1 MLECLVRPEC
11 GRKNAQAAEY
21 GLHRL
26 ERGGKY
32 FGMKFAPPITRAL
45 CLFSLVLGVLVPR
58 ASALVAWDESLD
70 GPLSPLGT
78 APTVLTLAPGEN
90 TILSSFGGLNGQYD
104 YFSFTLATGQ
114 SLDAFTLYTYVST
127 DAVAW
132 LGIKAGTDWT
142 IGYDTTQMI
151 GQQHFG
157 TANIGSDLLGFS
169 AGNLLGP
176 GTYTVRSQQLGAAAT
191 YQLDLNVVPE
201 PSTYAL
207 LLLTGV
213 GALWWVKRWRPVAAR

>member
-1 MLECLVRPEC
+1 
-11 GRKNAQAAEY
+11 
-21 GLHRL
+21 
-26 ERGGKY
+26 
-32 FGMKFAPPITRAL
+32 MKLAPPITRAL

-58 ASALVAWDESLD
+58 ASALVAWDESVD
-70 GPLSPLGT
+70 GPLSASGD
-78 APTVLTLAPGEN
+78 APTVLSLAPGAN
-90 TILSSFGGLNGQYD
+90 TILSSFGGLDGQFD
-104 YFSFTLATGQ
+104 YFSFTLPIGQ
-114 SLDAFTLYTYVST
+114 SLETFTLDSYVSS

-142 IGYDTTQMI
+142 IGYDTAQMI

-207 LLLTGV
+207 LLLTGA
-213 GALWWVKRWRPVAAR
+213 GALWWVKRRGQVAAR

>member
-11 GRKNAQAAEY
+11 GRKNALAAEY

-45 CLFSLVLGVLVPR
+45 CLFFLVLGVLVPR

-70 GPLSPLGT
+70 GPLSSLGT

-104 YFSFTLATGQ
+104 YFSFTLAADQ

-142 IGYDTTQMI
+142 IGYATAQMI

-157 TANIGSDLLGFS
+157 TVNIGSDLLGFS

-176 GTYTVRSQQLGAAAT
+176 GAYTVRSQQLGAAAT

-207 LLLTGV
+207 LLLAGA

>member
-1 MLECLVRPEC
+1 
-11 GRKNAQAAEY
+11 
-21 GLHRL
+21 
-26 ERGGKY
+26 
-32 FGMKFAPPITRAL
+32 MKLAPPITRAF
-45 CLFSLVLGVLVPR
+45 CLFSLVLGILVPR
-58 ASALVAWDESLD
+58 ASALMVWDESID
-70 GPLSPLGT
+70 GPLSASGS

-104 YFSFTLATGQ
+104 YFSFTLPTGQ

-142 IGYDTTQMI
+142 IGYDTAQMI
-151 GQQHFG
+151 AQQHFG

-176 GTYTVRSQQLGAAAT
+176 GIYTVRSQQLGAAAT

-207 LLLTGV
+207 LLLAGA
-213 GALWWVKRWRPVAAR
+213 GALWWVKRRRPVAAR

>member
-1 MLECLVRPEC
+1 
-11 GRKNAQAAEY
+11 
-21 GLHRL
+21 
-26 ERGGKY
+26 
-32 FGMKFAPPITRAL
+32 MKFAPPITRAL

-58 ASALVAWDESLD
+58 ASALVAWDESVD
-70 GPLSPLGT
+70 GPLSASGD
-78 APTVLTLAPGEN
+78 APTVLSLAPGAN
-90 TILSSFGGLNGQYD
+90 TILSSFGGLDGQFD
-104 YFSFTLATGQ
+104 YFSFTLPIGQ
-114 SLDAFTLYTYVST
+114 SLETFTLDSYVSS

-132 LGIKAGTDWT
+132 LGIKAGADWT
-142 IGYDTTQMI
+142 IGYDTAQMI
-151 GQQHFG
+151 AQQHFG

-207 LLLTGV
+207 LLLTGA
-213 GALWWVKRWRPVAAR
+213 GAMWWVKRRGQFAAR

>member
-1 MLECLVRPEC
+1 MIWVES
-11 GRKNAQAAEY
+11 

-26 ERGGKY
+26 EVACRDL
-32 FGMKFAPPITRAL
+32 GMKVPPPITRAL

-58 ASALVAWDESLD
+58 VSALVVWDESID
-70 GPLSPLGT
+70 GPLSASGN
-78 APTVLTLAPGEN
+78 APTVLTLAPGAN
-90 TILSSFGGLNGQYD
+90 TIRSSFGGLNGQFD
-104 YFSFTLATGQ
+104 YFSFTLPTGQ
-114 SLDAFTLYTYVST
+114 SLEAFTLDSYVSS

-142 IGYDTTQMI
+142 IGYDTAQMI

-191 YQLDLNVVPE
+191 YQLGLNVVPE

-207 LLLTGV
+207 LLLSGA
-213 GALWWVKRWRPVAAR
+213 GALWWVKRRGQVAAR

>member
-1 MLECLVRPEC
+1 V
-11 GRKNAQAAEY
+11 
-21 GLHRL
+21 
-26 ERGGKY
+26 
-32 FGMKFAPPITRAL
+32 
-45 CLFSLVLGVLVPR
+45 V
-58 ASALVAWDESLD
+58 WDESVD
-70 GPLSPLGT
+70 GPLSASGN
-78 APTVLTLAPGEN
+78 APTVLNLAPGAN
-90 TILSSFGGLNGQYD
+90 TIRSSFGGLNGQFD
-104 YFSFTLATGQ
+104 YFSFTLPTGQ
-114 SLDAFTLYTYVST
+114 SLEAFTLDSYVST

-142 IGYDTTQMI
+142 IGYDTAQMI

-191 YQLDLNVVPE
+191 YQFDLNVVPE

-207 LLLTGV
+207 LLLTGA
-213 GALWWVKRWRPVAAR
+213 GALWWVKRRGQVAAR

>member
-1 MLECLVRPEC
+1 MGSWPEMIWV
-11 GRKNAQAAEY
+11 ES

-26 ERGGKY
+26 EVACKTSD
-32 FGMKFAPPITRAL
+32 MKFTPPITRAL

-58 ASALVAWDESLD
+58 VSALVVWDESID
-70 GPLSPLGT
+70 GPLSASGN
-78 APTVLTLAPGEN
+78 APTVLDLAPGAN
-90 TILSSFGGLNGQYD
+90 TIRSSFGGLNGQFD
-104 YFSFTLATGQ
+104 YFSFTLPTGQ
-114 SLDAFTLYTYVST
+114 SLEAFTLDSYVST

-142 IGYDTTQMI
+142 IGYDTAQMI

-207 LLLTGV
+207 LLLTGA
-213 GALWWVKRWRPVAAR
+213 GALWWVKRRGQVAAR

>member
-1 MLECLVRPEC
+1 MIWV
-11 GRKNAQAAEY
+11 EY

-26 ERGGKY
+26 ERGGSH

-45 CLFSLVLGVLVPR
+45 CLFSLFLGALVPQV
-58 ASALVAWDESLD
+58 SALVVWDESTD
-70 GPLSPLGT
+70 GPLSASGN
-78 APTVLTLAPGEN
+78 APTVLNLAPGAN
-90 TILSSFGGLNGQYD
+90 TIRSSFGGLNGQFD
-104 YFSFTLATGQ
+104 YFSFTLPIGQ
-114 SLDAFTLYTYVST
+114 SLQAFTLDSYVSS

-142 IGYDTTQMI
+142 ISYDTAQMI

-207 LLLTGV
+207 LLLTGA

>member
-1 MLECLVRPEC
+1 MIWVES
-11 GRKNAQAAEY
+11 

-26 ERGGKY
+26 EVACRTL
-32 FGMKFAPPITRAL
+32 GMKFAPPITRAF
-45 CLFSLVLGVLVPR
+45 CLFSLVLGALVPR
-58 ASALVAWDESLD
+58 VSALEIWDESVD
-70 GPLSPLGT
+70 GPLSASGN
-78 APTVLTLAPGEN
+78 APTVLTLAPGAN
-90 TILSSFGGLNGQYD
+90 TICSSFGGLNGQFD
-104 YFSFTLATGQ
+104 YFSFTLPTGQ
-114 SLDAFTLYTYVST
+114 SLEAFTLDDYVSS

-142 IGYDTTQMI
+142 IGYDTAQMI
-151 GQQHFG
+151 AQQHFG

-191 YQLDLNVVPE
+191 YHLGLNVVPE

-207 LLLTGV
+207 LLLAGA
-213 GALWWVKRWRPVAAR
+213 GALWWVKRRGQVAAR

>member
-1 MLECLVRPEC
+1 MIWVES
-11 GRKNAQAAEY
+11 

-26 ERGGKY
+26 EVACRDL
-32 FGMKFAPPITRAL
+32 GMKFAPPITRAL

-58 ASALVAWDESLD
+58 VSALVVWDESID
-70 GPLSPLGT
+70 GPLSASGN
-78 APTVLTLAPGEN
+78 APTVLNLAPGAN
-90 TILSSFGGLNGQYD
+90 TIRSSFGGLNGQFD
-104 YFSFTLATGQ
+104 YFSFTLPTGQ
-114 SLDAFTLYTYVST
+114 SLEAFTLDSYVSS

-142 IGYDTTQMI
+142 IGYDTAQMI

-201 PSTYAL
+201 PSTCAL
-207 LLLTGV
+207 LLLAGA

>member
-1 MLECLVRPEC
+1 MIWVES
-11 GRKNAQAAEY
+11 

-26 ERGGKY
+26 EVACRDL
-32 FGMKFAPPITRAL
+32 GMKFAPPITRAL

-58 ASALVAWDESLD
+58 VSALVVWDESVD
-70 GPLSPLGT
+70 GPLSASGNTP
-78 APTVLTLAPGEN
+78 PVLNLAPGAN
-90 TILSSFGGLNGQYD
+90 TIRSSFGGLNGQFD
-104 YFSFTLATGQ
+104 YFSFTLPTGQ
-114 SLDAFTLYTYVST
+114 SLEAFTLDSYVST

-142 IGYDTTQMI
+142 IGYDTAQMI

-207 LLLTGV
+207 LLLAGA

>member
-1 MLECLVRPEC
+1 MIWVES
-11 GRKNAQAAEY
+11 

-26 ERGGKY
+26 EVACRDL
-32 FGMKFAPPITRAL
+32 GMKFAPPITRAL

-58 ASALVAWDESLD
+58 VSALVVWDESID
-70 GPLSPLGT
+70 GPLSASGN
-78 APTVLTLAPGEN
+78 APTVLTLAPGAN
-90 TILSSFGGLNGQYD
+90 TIRSSFGGLNGQFD
-104 YFSFTLATGQ
+104 YFSFTLPTGQ
-114 SLDAFTLYTYVST
+114 SLEAFTLDSYVST

-142 IGYDTTQMI
+142 IGYNTAQMI

-191 YQLDLNVVPE
+191 YQLGLNVVPE

-207 LLLTGV
+207 LLLTGA
-213 GALWWVKRWRPVAAR
+213 GALLWVKRRGQVAAR

>member
-1 MLECLVRPEC
+1 
-11 GRKNAQAAEY
+11 
-21 GLHRL
+21 
-26 ERGGKY
+26 
-32 FGMKFAPPITRAL
+32 MKFATPITRVL
-45 CLFSLVLGVLVPR
+45 CLFSLVLGVLAPR
-58 ASALVAWDESLD
+58 ANALVVWDESVD
-70 GPLSPLGT
+70 GPLSASGA
-78 APTVLTLAPGEN
+78 APTVLNLAPGSN
-90 TILSSFGGLNGQYD
+90 TILSSFGGLNGQFD
-104 YFSFTLATGQ
+104 YFSFTLPTGQ
-114 SLDAFTLYTYVST
+114 SLEAFTLDSYVSS

-142 IGYDTTQMI
+142 IGYDTAQMI
-151 GQQHFG
+151 AQQHFG

-207 LLLTGV
+207 LLLTGA

>member
-1 MLECLVRPEC
+1 MIWVES
-11 GRKNAQAAEY
+11 

-26 ERGGKY
+26 EVACRDL
-32 FGMKFAPPITRAL
+32 GMKFAPPITRAL

-58 ASALVAWDESLD
+58 ASALVVWDESVD
-70 GPLSPLGT
+70 GPLSASGN
-78 APTVLTLAPGEN
+78 APTVLTLAPGSN
-90 TILSSFGGLNGQYD
+90 TILSSFGGLNGQFD
-104 YFSFTLATGQ
+104 YFSFTLPTGQ
-114 SLDAFTLYTYVST
+114 SLEAFTLDSYVSS

-142 IGYDTTQMI
+142 IGYDTAQMI
-151 GQQHFG
+151 AQQHFG
-157 TANIGSDLLGFS
+157 TANIGSDLLGIS

-191 YQLDLNVVPE
+191 YQLGLNVVPE

-207 LLLTGV
+207 LVLTGT
-213 GALWWVKRWRPVAAR
+213 GALWWVKRRSQVAAR

>member
-1 MLECLVRPEC
+1 
-11 GRKNAQAAEY
+11 
-21 GLHRL
+21 
-26 ERGGKY
+26 
-32 FGMKFAPPITRAL
+32 MKFAPPITRAL

-58 ASALVAWDESLD
+58 ASALVAWDESVD
-70 GPLSPLGT
+70 GPLSASGD
-78 APTVLTLAPGEN
+78 APTVLSLAPGAN
-90 TILSSFGGLNGQYD
+90 TILSSFGGLDGQFD
-104 YFSFTLATGQ
+104 YFSFTLPIGQ
-114 SLDAFTLYTYVST
+114 SLETFTLDSYVSS

-132 LGIKAGTDWT
+132 LGIKAGADWT
-142 IGYDTTQMI
+142 IGYDTAQMI
-151 GQQHFG
+151 AQQHFG

-207 LLLTGV
+207 LLLTGA
-213 GALWWVKRWRPVAAR
+213 GALWWVKRRGQVAAR

>member
-1 MLECLVRPEC
+1 
-11 GRKNAQAAEY
+11 
-21 GLHRL
+21 
-26 ERGGKY
+26 
-32 FGMKFAPPITRAL
+32 MKFAPPITRAL

-58 ASALVAWDESLD
+58 ASALVAWDESVD
-70 GPLSPLGT
+70 GPLSASGD
-78 APTVLTLAPGEN
+78 APTVLSLAPGAN
-90 TILSSFGGLNGQYD
+90 TILSSFGGLDGQFD
-104 YFSFTLATGQ
+104 YFSFTLPIGQ
-114 SLDAFTLYTYVST
+114 SLETFTLDSYVSS

-132 LGIKAGTDWT
+132 LGIKAGADWT
-142 IGYDTTQMI
+142 IGYDTAQMI
-151 GQQHFG
+151 AQQHFG

-207 LLLTGV
+207 LLLTGA
-213 GALWWVKRWRPVAAR
+213 GALWWVTRRGQVAAR

>member
-1 MLECLVRPEC
+1 
-11 GRKNAQAAEY
+11 
-21 GLHRL
+21 
-26 ERGGKY
+26 
-32 FGMKFAPPITRAL
+32 MKFAPPITRAL

-58 ASALVAWDESLD
+58 ASALVAWDESVD
-70 GPLSPLGT
+70 GPLSASGD
-78 APTVLTLAPGEN
+78 APTVLSLAPGAN
-90 TILSSFGGLNGQYD
+90 TILSSFGGLDGQFD
-104 YFSFTLATGQ
+104 YFSFTLPIGQ
-114 SLDAFTLYTYVST
+114 SLETFTIDSYVSS

-132 LGIKAGTDWT
+132 LGIKAGADWT
-142 IGYDTTQMI
+142 IGYDTAQMI
-151 GQQHFG
+151 AQQHFG

-207 LLLTGV
+207 LLLTGA
-213 GALWWVKRWRPVAAR
+213 GALWWVKRRGQVAAR

>member
-11 GRKNAQAAEY
+11 GRKNALAAEY

-70 GPLSPLGT
+70 GPLSSLGT

-104 YFSFTLATGQ
+104 YVSFTLATGQ
-114 SLDAFTLYTYVST
+114 SLDAFTL
-127 DAVAW
+127 
-132 LGIKAGTDWT
+132 
-142 IGYDTTQMI
+142 
-151 GQQHFG
+151 
-157 TANIGSDLLGFS
+157 
-169 AGNLLGP
+169 
-176 GTYTVRSQQLGAAAT
+176 
-191 YQLDLNVVPE
+191 
-201 PSTYAL
+201 
-207 LLLTGV
+207 
-213 GALWWVKRWRPVAAR
+213 

>member
-1 MLECLVRPEC
+1 
-11 GRKNAQAAEY
+11 
-21 GLHRL
+21 
-26 ERGGKY
+26 
-32 FGMKFAPPITRAL
+32 MKFAPPITRAL

-58 ASALVAWDESLD
+58 ASALVAWDESVD
-70 GPLSPLGT
+70 GPLSASGD
-78 APTVLTLAPGEN
+78 APTVLSLAPGAN
-90 TILSSFGGLNGQYD
+90 TILSSFGGLDGQFD
-104 YFSFTLATGQ
+104 YFSFTLPIGQ
-114 SLDAFTLYTYVST
+114 SLETFTLDSYVSS

-132 LGIKAGTDWT
+132 LGIKAGADWT
-142 IGYDTTQMI
+142 IGYDTAQMI
-151 GQQHFG
+151 AQQHFG

-207 LLLTGV
+207 LLLTGA
-213 GALWWVKRWRPVAAR
+213 GALWLVKRRGQVAAR

>member
-1 MLECLVRPEC
+1 VASPGARVSTVGALPE
-11 GRKNAQAAEY
+11 AE
-21 GLHRL
+21 
-26 ERGGKY
+26 
-32 FGMKFAPPITRAL
+32 
-45 CLFSLVLGVLVPR
+45 S
-58 ASALVAWDESLD
+58 
-70 GPLSPLGT
+70 GPSTLSSQ
-78 APTVLTLAPGEN
+78 N

-132 LGIKAGTDWT
+132 LGIKVGPDWT
-142 IGYDTTQMI
+142 IGYDTAQMI
-151 GQQHFG
+151 EQQHFG

-169 AGNLLGP
+169 PDDLLGP

-191 YQLDLNVVPE
+191 YQIELNVVPE

-207 LLLTGV
+207 LLIAGA
-213 GALWWVKRWRPVAAR
+213 GALWWVKRRRPTAAR